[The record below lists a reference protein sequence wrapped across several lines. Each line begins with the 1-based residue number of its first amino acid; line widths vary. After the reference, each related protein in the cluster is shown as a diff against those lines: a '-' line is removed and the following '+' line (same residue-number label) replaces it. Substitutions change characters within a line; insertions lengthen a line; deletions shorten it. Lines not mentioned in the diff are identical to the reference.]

1 MGMMQVRGDYSGKTY
16 DVQFAGDEPTPEEI
30 ANATGQIQA
39 LERAFETKFESVYGD
54 QAVDDGTAFGRGFE
68 SGLTQARSALGT
80 TVRDFGDVVGSDFIS
95 DLGAGQEAAA
105 RRTQLSR
112 AGTTTPFRTF
122 DEAREGGI
130 ADTLSYLGE
139 IAGQSGPQMGAGLA
153 ATGIG
158 TLAGGPLVGTA
169 AGIGVMTPF
178 FYGSGLQRAEEQVA
192 KGELDAVN
200 RTNTLTAAV
209 GSATLNT
216 IADRLLLTGLL
227 KPGKNIFTRAV
238 SGGVQGTVSE
248 VPTEIG
254 QQILE
259 RWQAGMPLDDAEA
272 IAEYREVGIAAG
284 LLGGTIGS
292 GINIVRPSLDKGTD
306 TKLKP
311 PVDDAS
317 SDVGSDVDSVKL
329 PSPKKPTGIGTYS
342 AAGLKGFEATQTP
355 LGGLAGLTGRLPPA
369 VENAADRVSASDVDG
384 DNVDA
389 FIAGLGGSQTLQ
401 DTTAEAAPMTEPEK
415 AKTVPTV
422 KPKLDDAALLED
434 ARRSVTERK
443 VASVSAL
450 QRDLKISG
458 ARAAKLISLL
468 AAETNPI
475 VGPADKKGRRKYIP
489 ITVESTPD
497 SAPIVPDTITPTT
510 ELDGSTGVKPKS
522 EAETVTKPEV
532 KPVTESEVKPVTE
545 SEVEPV
551 TESEQGAQLPV
562 GTKNLRDE
570 SGEFVGDATDQAFPD
585 AGATGSE
592 FVQSYDKALNPVAGP
607 KISDTSGLNYTAEKA
622 PVKVRTEVLE
632 AISELPP
639 AQQKAML
646 TREIEAAEAE
656 SLQGNL
662 LLNKIGELFLKGGA
676 TKDTKQGKAARSI
689 LLQQGAISDVNQQ
702 PDITDLEDKK
712 RILNLLEMTDD
723 AAKKMKDPNAFAAR
737 AFFKNFLRP
746 VDAIEEAAVVSVLY
760 APASSPKNPKI
771 QKRTSKVTKFP
782 EGTSAMASALN
793 PEDGF
798 VYGDTI
804 FEEAAE
810 VSDAAYEFYSNE
822 TQEKALQALQ
832 WMESNMSDDV
842 NNFASDVIAEQ
853 LDMAVHTLTPAERD
867 AQIQLRRERKSE
879 LQKGR
884 RDEDKRLREMSAA
897 EEAQQRFENSPEGQ
911 DAAVLAEARA
921 VAYARQRAERIER
934 MRSEGGYDRA
944 QEADKKARM
953 KALAADYTNYIR
965 KKNKAAAAAS
975 QGQPNQLDQDQANLA
990 EIKLNST
997 EEAYLKD
1004 APLLAD
1010 ADLLSEAN
1018 VAEVSA
1024 DILLDENISQE
1035 SMGLGLSQ
1043 SELNAQFE
1051 RRSETLSRDDDYDS
1065 RYLLASE
1072 LYAQSV
1078 PLPPSIRNT
1087 LAAGDLSG
1095 ALIAIANISPSKALR
1110 SVANKLAGYT
1120 GDTKIQLVSGGLK
1133 DPQGNVAAGVFYP
1146 ATNTIAIDSNL
1157 GMNAHTILH
1166 EVLHAG
1172 TAAQLARKNLPEVR
1186 QLTRIYEAVKAQM
1199 PEGSDYATRSIDEF
1213 IAEAFSNPDFQVKLA
1228 GIPMSGLKF
1237 PTAWQNFKEAVRRV
1251 FRNLMGRAPESVFDR
1266 TDLLLDYILAP
1277 QLSTRAAPAMYL
1289 TASTP
1294 EGAVDATKEATDAV
1308 KPTTREELRD
1318 MQDRAKN
1325 SAPYT
1330 GAKSFFYGVSPLNIL
1345 ADTLKRNHDNDAG
1358 MRLNKVINKQ
1368 SSKLRDKTIKL
1379 DYIVN
1384 QIKDFRR
1391 AASAEQYNAL
1401 QQLVP
1406 TSTLN
1411 RIDPS
1416 VKRNIYTSYGVVTTD
1431 PVSLEK
1437 ERTNHSTLERRENY
1451 IKEFT
1456 AKHPDFKITK
1466 IAPLSKDKL
1475 AVYDALAEDYKN
1487 IGEDGQRVYRTMRN
1501 YFQETYDEI
1510 APALRD
1516 RINSISD
1523 DAAVRKTAFDKLSE
1537 LLLKDSGIIT
1547 PYFPLMRKGSY
1558 RLSYTA
1564 IDPQDQDP
1572 DAKPQVDRFVEYFPT
1587 KIAMMEAKQKVKDYN
1602 AAMLKRP
1609 DVIAAN
1615 LDTIFDEKTGQS
1627 RPNPMLSAESLE
1639 PEATKLTPNSD
1650 YGKAPSSGFVFNVL
1664 NVLQAAGVQKME
1676 GGKGSKVISDILDLS
1691 LDALPERSFM
1701 QGFRTR
1707 KGVRG
1712 FLGDITPTGYSLANF
1727 DLIDMMETKGRDL
1740 NRQVVQ
1746 LQSSAE
1752 IQGVMGD
1759 IVKLTT
1765 DPETAEIGDRLQ
1777 KIAEFGQRPNV
1788 SRWSQIAT
1796 NLGFNWTM
1804 GLNFSSAALTF
1815 FDVGMSVMP
1824 LLSGKYGAGKTTRAF
1839 GDAVKAIAAAPRA
1852 KTLTVDDENGD
1863 KVKEQYDLG
1872 AFGLSLGNLDFSDPA
1887 SVPEGLRDLDVLV
1900 RYATEQAQMGQ
1911 SLTQETLEL
1920 DMYTGDTGSDRVS
1933 RIGKKIIDTSQKWG
1947 GAMFHHSERY
1957 GREVS
1962 LVAAYKLEIDKLS
1975 NGGKKALTDADK
1987 QAAAEAAVDFVEFTL
2002 GGTASAGRP
2011 VYAQGPIGN
2020 ILFLFKRFAISKYY
2034 MMLRMLNDA
2043 TKVLPR
2049 DQYDTEEA
2057 YQDAVDGRRIAR
2069 AQGANFLITT
2079 GLIAGASGMPLFG
2092 ELGIMY
2098 DLLFRDEDED
2108 NWDVMTKKWMGDPVY
2123 GGLVDMTG
2131 LEIGDRIAL
2140 NNMLYRPPLIDKDQN
2155 PLFTLAEQLG
2165 GPVIGITSQ
2174 VSRGASLIAEGNV
2187 WRGIEAASP
2196 AAVRNVMKTGR
2207 YATEGNLTLRGDEIT
2222 ATSPYTLAGQ
2232 LLGFASHAHIEQLNM
2247 NRNERQKY
2255 SSMQDRKRK
2264 ILRKANKARREG
2276 DVEGLRRAYEEAN
2289 EHNSRLPSDARKLVI
2304 TSDSFKNSYK
2314 NFQRV
2319 SEEMVGGMQYSPSM
2333 RRSAGE
2339 YDGGLSSPVS

>member
-158 TLAGGPLVGTA
+158 TLAGGPLVGGA

-254 QQILE
+254 QQVLE

-329 PSPKKPTGIGTYS
+329 SSPKKPTGIGTYS
-342 AAGLKGFEATQTP
+342 AAGLKDFEATQTP

-401 DTTAEAAPMTEPEK
+401 DTPTEVGDRYGGSTLGGNQTLQQFKSTE
-415 AKTVPTV
+415 PTV
-422 KPKLDDAALLED
+422 KSKVDDAALLED
-434 ARRSVTERK
+434 ARKSVTERK

-497 SAPIVPDTITPTT
+497 SAPIVPDTITSTT
-510 ELDGSTGVKPKS
+510 ELDGSTGVKP
-522 EAETVTKPEV
+522 VTEPEV
-532 KPVTESEVKPVTE
+532 EPVAEPEVEPVAE
-545 SEVEPV
+545 PEVEPV
-551 TESEQGAQLPV
+551 TEPEVEPVAEPEQGAQLPV

-662 LLNKIGELFLKGGA
+662 LLNKIGELFL
-676 TKDTKQGKAARSI
+676 TRNTKQGEAARSI
-689 LLQQGAISDVNQQ
+689 LLQQGAISDANQQ

-712 RILNLLEMTDD
+712 RILNLLDMTDD

-782 EGTSAMASALN
+782 EGTPAMASALN

-953 KALAADYTNYIR
+953 KALAADYANYIR

-975 QGQPNQLDQDQANLA
+975 QGQPNQFDQDQANLA

-1024 DILLDENISQE
+1024 DILLDENINQDSI
-1035 SMGLGLSQ
+1035 GLGLSQ
-1043 SELNAQFE
+1043 SQLEAQFE

-1237 PTAWQNFKEAVRRV
+1237 PTAWQNFKEAVRPCV
-1251 FRNLMGRAPESVFDR
+1251 
-1266 TDLLLDYILAP
+1266 P
-1277 QLSTRAAPAMYL
+1277 QL
-1289 TASTP
+1289 
-1294 EGAVDATKEATDAV
+1294 
-1308 KPTTREELRD
+1308 
-1318 MQDRAKN
+1318 N
-1325 SAPYT
+1325 
-1330 GAKSFFYGVSPLNIL
+1330 
-1345 ADTLKRNHDNDAG
+1345 
-1358 MRLNKVINKQ
+1358 
-1368 SSKLRDKTIKL
+1368 
-1379 DYIVN
+1379 
-1384 QIKDFRR
+1384 
-1391 AASAEQYNAL
+1391 
-1401 QQLVP
+1401 
-1406 TSTLN
+1406 
-1411 RIDPS
+1411 
-1416 VKRNIYTSYGVVTTD
+1416 
-1431 PVSLEK
+1431 
-1437 ERTNHSTLERRENY
+1437 
-1451 IKEFT
+1451 
-1456 AKHPDFKITK
+1456 
-1466 IAPLSKDKL
+1466 
-1475 AVYDALAEDYKN
+1475 
-1487 IGEDGQRVYRTMRN
+1487 GQGT
-1501 YFQETYDEI
+1501 
-1510 APALRD
+1510 
-1516 RINSISD
+1516 
-1523 DAAVRKTAFDKLSE
+1523 
-1537 LLLKDSGIIT
+1537 
-1547 PYFPLMRKGSY
+1547 
-1558 RLSYTA
+1558 
-1564 IDPQDQDP
+1564 
-1572 DAKPQVDRFVEYFPT
+1572 
-1587 KIAMMEAKQKVKDYN
+1587 
-1602 AAMLKRP
+1602 
-1609 DVIAAN
+1609 
-1615 LDTIFDEKTGQS
+1615 
-1627 RPNPMLSAESLE
+1627 
-1639 PEATKLTPNSD
+1639 
-1650 YGKAPSSGFVFNVL
+1650 
-1664 NVLQAAGVQKME
+1664 
-1676 GGKGSKVISDILDLS
+1676 
-1691 LDALPERSFM
+1691 
-1701 QGFRTR
+1701 
-1707 KGVRG
+1707 
-1712 FLGDITPTGYSLANF
+1712 
-1727 DLIDMMETKGRDL
+1727 
-1740 NRQVVQ
+1740 
-1746 LQSSAE
+1746 
-1752 IQGVMGD
+1752 
-1759 IVKLTT
+1759 
-1765 DPETAEIGDRLQ
+1765 
-1777 KIAEFGQRPNV
+1777 
-1788 SRWSQIAT
+1788 
-1796 NLGFNWTM
+1796 
-1804 GLNFSSAALTF
+1804 
-1815 FDVGMSVMP
+1815 
-1824 LLSGKYGAGKTTRAF
+1824 
-1839 GDAVKAIAAAPRA
+1839 
-1852 KTLTVDDENGD
+1852 
-1863 KVKEQYDLG
+1863 
-1872 AFGLSLGNLDFSDPA
+1872 
-1887 SVPEGLRDLDVLV
+1887 
-1900 RYATEQAQMGQ
+1900 
-1911 SLTQETLEL
+1911 
-1920 DMYTGDTGSDRVS
+1920 RVS
-1933 RIGKKIIDTSQKWG
+1933 
-1947 GAMFHHSERY
+1947 
-1957 GREVS
+1957 V
-1962 LVAAYKLEIDKLS
+1962 
-1975 NGGKKALTDADK
+1975 
-1987 QAAAEAAVDFVEFTL
+1987 
-2002 GGTASAGRP
+2002 
-2011 VYAQGPIGN
+2011 
-2020 ILFLFKRFAISKYY
+2020 
-2034 MMLRMLNDA
+2034 
-2043 TKVLPR
+2043 
-2049 DQYDTEEA
+2049 
-2057 YQDAVDGRRIAR
+2057 
-2069 AQGANFLITT
+2069 
-2079 GLIAGASGMPLFG
+2079 
-2092 ELGIMY
+2092 
-2098 DLLFRDEDED
+2098 
-2108 NWDVMTKKWMGDPVY
+2108 
-2123 GGLVDMTG
+2123 
-2131 LEIGDRIAL
+2131 
-2140 NNMLYRPPLIDKDQN
+2140 
-2155 PLFTLAEQLG
+2155 
-2165 GPVIGITSQ
+2165 
-2174 VSRGASLIAEGNV
+2174 
-2187 WRGIEAASP
+2187 
-2196 AAVRNVMKTGR
+2196 
-2207 YATEGNLTLRGDEIT
+2207 
-2222 ATSPYTLAGQ
+2222 
-2232 LLGFASHAHIEQLNM
+2232 
-2247 NRNERQKY
+2247 
-2255 SSMQDRKRK
+2255 
-2264 ILRKANKARREG
+2264 
-2276 DVEGLRRAYEEAN
+2276 
-2289 EHNSRLPSDARKLVI
+2289 
-2304 TSDSFKNSYK
+2304 
-2314 NFQRV
+2314 
-2319 SEEMVGGMQYSPSM
+2319 
-2333 RRSAGE
+2333 
-2339 YDGGLSSPVS
+2339 

>member
-39 LERAFETKFESVYGD
+39 LERAFETKFESIYGD

-158 TLAGGPLVGTA
+158 TLAGGPLVGGA

-216 IADRLLLTGLL
+216 IADKLLLTGLL

-254 QQILE
+254 QQVLE

-317 SDVGSDVDSVKL
+317 SDVGIDVDSVKL
-329 PSPKKPTGIGTYS
+329 PSSKKPTGIGTYS
-342 AAGLKGFEATQTP
+342 AAGLKDFEATQTP

-401 DTTAEAAPMTEPEK
+401 DTPTEVGDRYVGSTLGGNQTLQQFKNTE
-415 AKTVPTV
+415 PTV
-422 KPKLDDAALLED
+422 KSKVDDAALLED

-475 VGPADKKGRRKYIP
+475 VGPADKRGRREYIP

-497 SAPIVPDTITPTT
+497 AVAVGAPIVPDTITPTT
-510 ELDGSTGVKPKS
+510 ELDGSTGVETSTGTVEVEETNPVDPVTVDSTKLRTFKDYLVDKIDANDVKA
-522 EAETVTKPEV
+522 AEFIQSVASPEDIATARTLGFDIPNDNATYADIV
-532 KPVTESEVKPVTE
+532 RAITPSLKPVA
-545 SEVEPV
+545 EP
-551 TESEQGAQLPV
+551 EQGAQLPV

-662 LLNKIGELFLKGGA
+662 LLNKIGELFL
-676 TKDTKQGKAARSI
+676 TRNTKQGEAARSI

-782 EGTSAMASALN
+782 EGTPAMASALN

-810 VSDAAYEFYSNE
+810 ISDAAYEFYSNE

-944 QEADKKARM
+944 QKADKKARM
-953 KALAADYTNYIR
+953 KALAADYANYIR

-1065 RYLLASE
+1065 RYFLLASE

-1277 QLSTRAAPAMYL
+1277 QLSTRTAPAMYL

-1416 VKRNIYTSYGVVTTD
+1416 VKRNIYTSYGVVTTN

-1437 ERTNHSTLERRENY
+1437 ERTNWSTLEKRENY

-1852 KTLTVDDENGD
+1852 KTLTVDDENGN

-1957 GREVS
+1957 GR
-1962 LVAAYKLEIDKLS
+1962 
-1975 NGGKKALTDADK
+1975 
-1987 QAAAEAAVDFVEFTL
+1987 
-2002 GGTASAGRP
+2002 
-2011 VYAQGPIGN
+2011 
-2020 ILFLFKRFAISKYY
+2020 
-2034 MMLRMLNDA
+2034 
-2043 TKVLPR
+2043 
-2049 DQYDTEEA
+2049 
-2057 YQDAVDGRRIAR
+2057 
-2069 AQGANFLITT
+2069 
-2079 GLIAGASGMPLFG
+2079 
-2092 ELGIMY
+2092 
-2098 DLLFRDEDED
+2098 
-2108 NWDVMTKKWMGDPVY
+2108 
-2123 GGLVDMTG
+2123 
-2131 LEIGDRIAL
+2131 
-2140 NNMLYRPPLIDKDQN
+2140 
-2155 PLFTLAEQLG
+2155 
-2165 GPVIGITSQ
+2165 
-2174 VSRGASLIAEGNV
+2174 
-2187 WRGIEAASP
+2187 
-2196 AAVRNVMKTGR
+2196 
-2207 YATEGNLTLRGDEIT
+2207 
-2222 ATSPYTLAGQ
+2222 
-2232 LLGFASHAHIEQLNM
+2232 
-2247 NRNERQKY
+2247 
-2255 SSMQDRKRK
+2255 
-2264 ILRKANKARREG
+2264 
-2276 DVEGLRRAYEEAN
+2276 
-2289 EHNSRLPSDARKLVI
+2289 
-2304 TSDSFKNSYK
+2304 
-2314 NFQRV
+2314 
-2319 SEEMVGGMQYSPSM
+2319 
-2333 RRSAGE
+2333 
-2339 YDGGLSSPVS
+2339 